1 MRIAQEFRNGNV
13 IKMGEEIFTVLKTQF
28 HKSGRSSAVVKF
40 KLKNLITG
48 QISETSVNATDKF
61 DDIRLDRRNM
71 QFLYE
76 NDGMYS
82 FMDQETFDQLEL
94 SEEDLDESAKY
105 LIPEMVIDVMLYGE
119 KPVGVELPTTIERK
133 VEYTEPGLR
142 GDTTGRVTKPATI
155 EGGFEVQV
163 PLFVDMGDMIKIDT
177 RDGSYLERV
186 K

>member
-13 IKMGEEIFTVLKTQF
+13 IKMGDDAFTVLKTQF

-48 QISETSVNATDKF
+48 NISETSVNATDKF
-61 DDIRLDRRNM
+61 DEIRLDRRTM

-76 NDGMYS
+76 NDGMYA

-94 SEEDLDESAKY
+94 SSEDLDESAKF
-105 LIPEMVIDVMLYGE
+105 LVPEMAIDVMLYDE
-119 KPVGVELPTTIERK
+119 KPVAVELPNNIERK

-142 GDTTGRVTKPATI
+142 GDTSGRVTKAATI
-155 EGGFEVQV
+155 EGGYELQV
-163 PLFVDMGDMIKIDT
+163 PLFVNIGDVIRIDT
-177 RDGSYLERV
+177 RECSYMERV